1 MTHPVQ
7 TLTPEM
13 RDTIARDDVS
23 QKNATALSMLLREHL
38 LFIQPKE
45 FPQWRPTKRAS
56 GSIPGVAESVTVI
69 ATNGLTAYFLFDG
82 DTREGEVLF
91 GHVQKFDGKVET
103 LHTLPKTPKESNSAP
118 KVRTKKATK
127 PFSLKQQI
135 MEEL

>member
-1 MTHPVQ
+1 MSATQ

-13 RDTIARDDVS
+13 RDTIARDDVT

-38 LFIQPKE
+38 LLIQPKE

-69 ATNGLTAYFLFDG
+69 ATNGLMAYFLYDG
-82 DTREGEVLF
+82 AEREGEVLF

-103 LHTLPKTPKESNSAP
+103 LHTLPKAPKESDSAP
-118 KVRTKKATK
+118 SARAKKAAKTL
-127 PFSLKQQI
+127 SLKQQI